1 MPANVTTQ
9 AAEMPDLSIE
19 AAGRFVAAAGL
30 VIDEVSGTRVLGH
43 LDLGADHHTPW
54 GIVHG
59 GIYATAVET
68 AASVGASAA
77 VAERGQYAVGVH
89 NSTDFLR
96 SSVECQA
103 SVVAEPIHQGRS
115 QQLWMV
121 TVADQEQRLLARG
134 QVRLR
139 NLERDR
145 FSH

>member
-1 MPANVTTQ
+1 MPPNVITQ
-9 AAEMPDLSIE
+9 AVEMPDLSIE
-19 AAGRFVAAAGL
+19 AASRFVAAAGL

-43 LDLGADHHTPW
+43 LDLGAEHHTPW

-96 SSVECQA
+96 ASVECRA

-115 QQLWMV
+115 QQLWVV
-121 TVADQEQRLLARG
+121 TVTDQEQRQLARG

-139 NLERDR
+139 NIERDR
-145 FSH
+145 ISH

>member
-1 MPANVTTQ
+1 
-9 AAEMPDLSIE
+9 MPDLSIE
-19 AAGRFVAAAGL
+19 EASRFVAAAGL
-30 VIDEVSGTRVLGH
+30 VLDEVSGARVLGH
-43 LDLGADHHTPW
+43 MDLGADHHTPW

-77 VAERGQYAVGVH
+77 VADRGQYAVGVH

-96 SSVECQA
+96 ASVECRA
-103 SVVAEPIHQGRS
+103 TVVAEPTHQGRS
-115 QQLWMV
+115 QQLWTV
-121 TVADQEQRLLARG
+121 TVADQDGRQLARG

-139 NLERDR
+139 NIECDR